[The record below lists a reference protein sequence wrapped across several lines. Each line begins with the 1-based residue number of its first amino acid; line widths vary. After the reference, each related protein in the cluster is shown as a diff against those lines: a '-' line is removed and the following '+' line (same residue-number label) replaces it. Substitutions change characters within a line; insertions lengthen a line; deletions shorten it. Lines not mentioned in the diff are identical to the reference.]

1 VKAAFSCL
9 RRPLLVL
16 VACVA
21 LGPPALAT
29 GTSLIDTFTGG
40 VNTGGWTYGPPH
52 VFEAAGGNPGAWLH
66 QPLVDTFAPQLRTT
80 SSVSDFTG
88 DWRARDVISVGVD
101 LITVST
107 QFPALRECT
116 LMLSNGSCQV
126 YFLGTEFVP
135 QPGTGWK
142 SFDFDVDSQS
152 TTLPAGWTVLN
163 SCGDDDAT
171 WNAVITNVTE
181 VRYFYGDPTFFFI
194 FDQWN
199 VGADN
204 ARIFCDPWED
214 LRHGLAGTLAAPVLV
229 GGGTLAPNSTVS
241 LTLSGALP
249 ATTATLVLGTAVLDQ
264 PFKGGVMVPD
274 PLLFVLGLPT
284 GAAGTLA
291 LSAPWPPNLPAGL
304 DLVFQYWV
312 SDPGG
317 PAGFSA
323 SNGVKATT
331 P

>member
-1 VKAAFSCL
+1 MNAIL
-9 RRPLLVL
+9 RRMTRPALSL
-16 VACVA
+16 VACA
-21 LGPPALAT
+21 ALAPAGLAS
-29 GTSLIDTFTGG
+29 GTSLIESFTGG
-40 VNTGGWTYGPPH
+40 LNSGGWTYGPPH
-52 VFEAAGGNPGAWLH
+52 VFEGAGGNPGAWLH

-80 SSVSDFTG
+80 APVSAFTG

-142 SFDFDVDSQS
+142 SFDFAVDSQS
-152 TTLPAGWTVLN
+152 TTLPAGWAVLN
-163 SCGDDDAT
+163 GCGSDDAT

-181 VRYFYGDPTFFFI
+181 LRYFYGDPTFFFI

-214 LRHGLAGTLAAPVLV
+214 LGDGLAGTLAAPALA
-229 GGGTLAPNSTVS
+229 GGGTLAPGSPVS
-241 LTLSGALP
+241 LTLEGALP
-249 ATTATLVLGTAVLDQ
+249 ATTATLVLGTGVLGV

-274 PLLFVLGLPT
+274 PLLFVFGLPT
-284 GAAGTLA
+284 GAGGGFL
-291 LSAPWPPNLPAGL
+291 LSSTWPPGLPAGFT
-304 DLVFQYWV
+304 LVLQAWV
-312 SDPGG
+312 TDAGG
-317 PAGFSA
+317 PAGYSA
-323 SNGVKATT
+323 SNGVKGTA